1 MVLIFSLLFPFF
13 NIGGGG
19 CLILGFKGKQVTFHV
34 SFALVFGGVHF
45 AVAELFSLRT
55 LCSEMIFCTARSVT
69 RL

>member
-13 NIGGGG
+13 NIWGGG
-19 CLILGFKGKQVTFHV
+19 LILGFKGKQVTFHV